1 VNARIYLYL
10 DESVVGPL
18 SYEELAQYAQEGR
31 IDENTQACWEGSEE
45 WGVLSQMVKMV
56 REDSPEDEKT
66 KTKSFAKLIGS
77 GVKVAGSKLANLA
90 GEKIRDLAE
99 KREQAKLAK
108 QTIQSFPKE
117 LQEALSDGIF
127 TEAEEQ
133 DLRKKVELANL
144 DWGQMVRSCHGEAR
158 SFVSHVLADAVS
170 DGDITKDE
178 EIALLRYVSV
188 FKLEEMSEMISLTVN
203 RVRTLRD
210 LRNNKLPNPIADRSV
225 HWLAS
230 SEAIYAAT
238 QGARASLKPGT
249 PPPIGKFYVTSERI
263 SFISEIKPVEY
274 RLSNV
279 RDAGHSGANSLKIVT
294 AKKGLDT
301 FFVPDADI
309 TAEIIN
315 CLNRLNNRT
324 ASTPVADT
332 LSERRRIP
340 KEVRSAVWI
349 RDSGLCVECGAD
361 DYLEFDH
368 VIPVSKGGSNTEQ
381 NIQLLCRRCNNTKR
395 DRI

>member
-1 VNARIYLYL
+1 M
-10 DESVVGPL
+10 GPL

-230 SEAIYAAT
+230 GEAIYAAT

>member
-1 VNARIYLYL
+1 
-10 DESVVGPL
+10 
-18 SYEELAQYAQEGR
+18 
-31 IDENTQACWEGSEE
+31 
-45 WGVLSQMVKMV
+45 MV
-56 REDSPEDEKT
+56 REDAREDEET
-66 KTKSFAKLIGS
+66 KIKSFAKLIGG
-77 GVKVAGSKLANLA
+77 GVKIAGSKLANLA
-90 GEKIRDLAE
+90 GEKIRDIAD

-108 QTIQSFPKE
+108 QTMQSFPKE
-117 LQEALSDGIF
+117 LQAALSDGVF
-127 TEAEEQ
+127 TESEER
-133 DLRKKVELANL
+133 DLRRKVELANL
-144 DWGQMVRSCHGEAR
+144 DWDEMVKSCHGMAR
-158 SFVSHVLADAVS
+158 NFVSHVLADAVS
-170 DGDITKDE
+170 DGDITADE
-178 EIALLRYVSV
+178 EKALLRYVSL
-188 FKLEEMSEMISLTVN
+188 FKLVEMKEMISLTVS
-203 RVRTLRD
+203 RVRAIRD
-210 LRNNKLPNPIADRSV
+210 LRNNKLPKPITDGGV

-230 SEAIYAAT
+230 GEAIYAAT
-238 QGARASLKPGT
+238 QGARASFKPGA

-274 RLSNV
+274 RLANV
-279 RDAGHSGANSLKIVT
+279 RDAGHSGANALKIVT

-301 FFVPDADI
+301 FFIPDADI

-324 ASTPVADT
+324 ASTPADDS
-332 LSERRRIP
+332 LSQRKRIP

-381 NIQLLCRRCNNTKR
+381 NIQLLCRRCNVTKS

>member
-1 VNARIYLYL
+1 
-10 DESVVGPL
+10 
-18 SYEELAQYAQEGR
+18 
-31 IDENTQACWEGSEE
+31 
-45 WGVLSQMVKMV
+45 MVKMV

-66 KTKSFAKLIGS
+66 KIKSFAKIIGS

-99 KREQAKLAK
+99 KREQVKLAK

-127 TEAEEQ
+127 TGAEEQ
-133 DLRKKVELANL
+133 DLRKKVKLANL
-144 DWGQMVRSCHGEAR
+144 DWDEMVRSCHGVAR

-170 DGDITKDE
+170 DGDITDDE
-178 EIALLRYVSV
+178 ERALLRYVSI
-188 FKLEEMSEMISLTVN
+188 FKLDEMSEMISLTVT
-203 RVRTLRD
+203 RVRALKD
-210 LRNNKLPNPIADRSV
+210 LRNNKLPKPITDGSV
-225 HWLAS
+225 HWLTS
-230 SEAIYAAT
+230 GEAIYAAT
-238 QGARASLKPGT
+238 QGARASLKPGA
-249 PPPIGKFYVTSERI
+249 PPPIGKLYVTSERI

-274 RLSNV
+274 RLSHV

-381 NIQLLCRRCNNTKR
+381 NIQLLCRRCNITKR

>member
-1 VNARIYLYL
+1 VNTRIYLYL

-18 SYEELAQYAQEGR
+18 DYDALVQYAQEGR
-31 IDENTQACWEGSEE
+31 IDENTQACWEGSED

-56 REDSPEDEKT
+56 REEVRVGEEAKI
-66 KTKSFAKLIGS
+66 KSFGKLISG
-77 GVKVAGSKLANLA
+77 GVKKAGFKLANLA
-90 GEKIRDLAE
+90 GEKMRDISE
-99 KREQAKLAK
+99 KRAQAKLSK
-108 QTIQSFPKE
+108 QTFEAFPKD
-117 LQEALSDGIF
+117 LQDALNDGIF
-127 TEAEEQ
+127 TEDEER
-133 DLRKKVELANL
+133 DLRRKVEAAGL
-144 DWGQMVRSCHGEAR
+144 DWGEIIKSCHGVAR

-170 DGDITKDE
+170 DGDVTIE
-178 EIALLRYVSV
+178 EERALLRYVSL

-203 RVRTLRD
+203 RVRALRD
-210 LRNNKLPNPIADRSV
+210 LRNNKLPKPITDGGV

-230 SEAIYAAT
+230 GEAIYAAT
-238 QGARASLKPGT
+238 QGARSSFKPGT

-274 RLSNV
+274 RLSHV
-279 RDAGHSGANSLKIVT
+279 REAGHSGANALKIVT

-324 ASTPVADT
+324 ASTPPSDS
-332 LSERRRIP
+332 LSDRRRIP
-340 KEVRSAVWI
+340 KEVRSSVWI

-368 VIPVSKGGSNTEQ
+368 VIPVSKGGSNTLQ
-381 NIQLLCRRCNNTKR
+381 NIQLLCRRCNVTKSN
-395 DRI
+395 RI

>member
-108 QTIQSFPKE
+108 HTIRSFPKE

-170 DGDITKDE
+170 DGDITEDE

-230 SEAIYAAT
+230 GEAIYAAT

-279 RDAGHSGANSLKIVT
+279 RDAGHSGANLLKIVT

-324 ASTPVADT
+324 ASTPVTDT

>member
-1 VNARIYLYL
+1 
-10 DESVVGPL
+10 
-18 SYEELAQYAQEGR
+18 
-31 IDENTQACWEGSEE
+31 
-45 WGVLSQMVKMV
+45 
-56 REDSPEDEKT
+56 
-66 KTKSFAKLIGS
+66 
-77 GVKVAGSKLANLA
+77 
-90 GEKIRDLAE
+90 
-99 KREQAKLAK
+99 
-108 QTIQSFPKE
+108 
-117 LQEALSDGIF
+117 
-127 TEAEEQ
+127 
-133 DLRKKVELANL
+133 
-144 DWGQMVRSCHGEAR
+144 VRSSHGEAR
-158 SFVSHVLADAVS
+158 SFVSHVIADAVS

-230 SEAIYAAT
+230 GEAIYAAT

>member
-1 VNARIYLYL
+1 MNARIYLYI
-10 DESVVGPL
+10 DETVVGPL
-18 SYEELAQYAQEGR
+18 GYDELVQYAHEGR
-31 IDENTQACWEGSEE
+31 VNENTQACWEGSEE
-45 WGVLSQMVKMV
+45 WGILSNMVKMR
-56 REDSPEDEKT
+56 REESAPIEEEKI
-66 KTKSFAKLIGS
+66 KSYGKSIGEGIKS
-77 GVKVAGSKLANLA
+77 VSFKLANLA
-90 GEKIRDLAE
+90 GEKLRDISE
-99 KREQAKLAK
+99 KRAQAKLAK
-108 QTIQSFPKE
+108 QTVEAFPKD
-117 LQEALSDGIF
+117 LQDALNDGVF
-127 TEAEEQ
+127 TEDEERY
-133 DLRKKVELANL
+133 LRGKIESAGL
-144 DWGQMVRSCHGEAR
+144 DWDTIIQTCHGAAR
-158 SFVSHVLADAVS
+158 GFVSHVLADAIS
-170 DGDITKDE
+170 DREITAE
-178 EIALLRYVSV
+178 EEAILWRYVSL
-188 FKLEEMSEMISLTVN
+188 FRLEEMSELISSTVS
-203 RVRTLRD
+203 RVRALRD
-210 LRNNKLPNPIADRSV
+210 LQNNKLPKPVNDHSV

-230 SEAIYAAT
+230 GEAIYVAT
-238 QGARASLKPGT
+238 QGTRSSLKPGT

-274 RLSNV
+274 RLSQV

-324 ASTPVADT
+324 ASTPVEDS